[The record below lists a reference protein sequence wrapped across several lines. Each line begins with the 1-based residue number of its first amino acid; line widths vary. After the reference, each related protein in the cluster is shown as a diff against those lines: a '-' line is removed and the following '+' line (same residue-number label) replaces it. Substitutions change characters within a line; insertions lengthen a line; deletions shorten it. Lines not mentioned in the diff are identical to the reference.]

1 MAREGERGQ
10 AGRRVETR
18 SARRARGLRAG
29 VLLVAVLCAGMG
41 AGMGALC
48 VSAAQAQDAGVAGES
63 PDGGVDATP
72 RNASSDGGVE
82 SSPRDASSG
91 AEVPVVR
98 AGPMLAVGTPSA
110 EAEVHARAV
119 AAGQA
124 LATVRGAPVRGER
137 TRGRVTR
144 LTAGEL
150 AAEIERRATA
160 LRAAYVEAARVEEL
174 AASLVR
180 ERVLAE
186 AALQAGLL
194 QAPEVAREVERLLAR
209 ALLDR
214 ALLANPPPVVDDA
227 MAQAF
232 YDAHLDD
239 YTKPAQVRVFAIVC
253 ATRDEAWRV
262 LHEAGNLRQRR
273 FEAYAKRHSIDA
285 PSRRRNGSLG
295 WMSAGS
301 RPEPGLVEAALAL
314 SPGET
319 RGEPLEIEGRFY
331 VLRVVERRAPEV
343 VPLARAR
350 ASIAS
355 RLRAEHEQRVAEV
368 VYARAA
374 REQDLRVEPV
384 VDAVRVAP

>member
-1 MAREGERGQ
+1 MAQEVGRSGG
-10 AGRRVETR
+10 AG
-18 SARRARGLRAG
+18 RARGRVALRVCALAAVG
-29 VLLVAVLCAGMG
+29 LVGFASTVR
-41 AGMGALC
+41 
-48 VSAAQAQDAGVAGES
+48 AQDAGVAEGGAGVAVT
-63 PDGGVDATP
+63 PDGAGVDAGAEATP
-72 RNASSDGGVE
+72 RNASGDTDVE
-82 SSPRDASSG
+82 SIRRNASGG
-91 AEVPVVR
+91 AETPVVR
-98 AGPMLAVGTPSA
+98 AGPMLAVGPQVP
-110 EAEVHARAV
+110 EAEVHAQAAAPARAI
-119 AAGQA
+119 
-124 LATVRGAPVRGER
+124 ATVRGE
-137 TRGRVTR
+137 RGRARVAR

-150 AAEIERRATA
+150 AAEIERRAA
-160 LRAAYVEAARVEEL
+160 PLRAAYVDPARVEEL
-174 AASLVR
+174 SAALVR

-194 QAPEVAREVERLLAR
+194 QAPDVAREVERLLAR

-214 ALLANPPPVVDDA
+214 ALAANPPPVLDDA
-227 MAQAF
+227 TAQAF
-232 YDAHLDD
+232 YDAHLAD
-239 YTKPAQVRVFAIVC
+239 YTKPAQVRVFAIVL

-273 FEAYAKRHSIDA
+273 FEAFAKRRSIDA
-285 PSRRRNGSLG
+285 PSRRRGGSLG

-331 VLRVVERRAPEV
+331 VLRVVERRAPEI

-355 RLRAEHEQRVAEV
+355 RLRAEHEQRVADV

-374 REQDLRVEPV
+374 REQDVRIEPV
-384 VDAVRVAP
+384 ADAVRVAP